1 MHKSKLLMT
10 PGPTNVPY
18 EVLQASATPIIHHRT
33 NEFSEQFK
41 KLNNNLKY
49 VYGTSEN
56 VLTFPSSGSG
66 MMEASIVNLFSK
78 DDKVIVASIG
88 VFGDRFGK
96 IAEIFGL
103 KVVKIE
109 YEWGHA
115 ANTKDINNA
124 IADNPDAKAVIV
136 TYNETSTGISN
147 DIEEI
152 ANCVKN
158 KEMLFI
164 VDAVSALGGL
174 PLKMDAW
181 GVDVVITASQ
191 KALMTPPGIAHV
203 ALSKKAQAFLETA
216 NLPKFYWDFKAAIKG
231 VEKEKPDNP
240 YTPAISLILAEK
252 AALDMIEEEGIENI
266 WDRHKKLAACV
277 REGIKALGLCLFAY
291 EEKYSSDVI
300 TAIKAPD
307 GVDIQFEKV
316 RAIMNQKFNIMIAGG
331 QQKLK
336 GKIIRIGHMGFVD
349 IMDIINTIS
358 ALEMALIETG
368 YKEFKVGSGV
378 TAVLNTYMSNN

>member
-18 EVLQASATPIIHHRT
+18 EVLQASAKPIVHHRT
-33 NEFSEQFK
+33 AEFSGQFK
-41 KLNNNLKY
+41 KLNENLKY
-49 VYGTSEN
+49 VFGTSEN

-109 YEWGHA
+109 YEWGNA
-115 ANTKDINNA
+115 AEPKDINDA
-124 IADNPDAKAVIV
+124 IAANPDAKAVIV

-147 DIEEI
+147 DIEAI
-152 ANCVKN
+152 AKCVKDT
-158 KEMLFI
+158 EMLLV

-174 PLKMDAW
+174 PLKMDSW

-191 KALMTPPGIAHV
+191 KALMTPPGLGHV
-203 ALSKKAQAFLETA
+203 ALSKKAQQYLESS
-216 NLPKFYWDFKAAIKG
+216 NLPKFYWDYKAAIKG
-231 VEKEKPDNP
+231 VEKENPDNP

-252 AALDMIEEEGIENI
+252 AALDMIEEEGIENV
-266 WDRHKKLAACV
+266 WDRHKKLAYCV
-277 REGIKALGLCLFAY
+277 REGIKSIGLCLFAH

-300 TAIKAPD
+300 TAIKASE
-307 GVDIQFEKV
+307 GFDIPFENV
-316 RAIMNQKFNIMIAGG
+316 RSIMNQKYNIMIAGG

-358 ALEMALIETG
+358 ALEMALYEVG
-368 YKEFKVGSGV
+368 YKEFKLGDGV
-378 TAVLNTYMSNN
+378 TSVLNAYMKNK